1 MLQTAS
7 HKTPNRILWTEYSP
21 LSYSHWK
28 LINCSHSLDRKILFK
43 LLNFVFQRSRFS
55 GESICWRIW
64 RRVGRGSGEEE
75 SEEESV
81 GEESSSLSASFES
94 SYSVENF
101 WLKLKISNRNFRLKA
116 LSSFFRSERKWKR
129 ESVSE
134 NRTFCSLCKF
144 FTIQATVKQVALVQ
158 ADQTF
163 VNHNAMLT
171 TMEHCELTLNF
182 QRPSGL
188 DRWIMNQ
195 NILFITHKHD
205 FVRFKDKRRSRLK
218 SSRHRWI
225 TREILSEIL
234 TENSSLA

>member
-1 MLQTAS
+1 MLQTSSEYFLVQAS
-7 HKTPNRILWTEYSP
+7 NASNSFSQNTQQYTPNRILWTEYSP

-64 RRVGRGSGEEE
+64 WRVDRGSGEEE
-75 SEEESV
+75 SA

-101 WLKLKISNRNFRLKA
+101 WKLKISNRNFRLKA
-116 LSSFFRSERKWKR
+116 LSSFFRSEREKVCLKIGKCNVNNNGTLRINFKLPSALWLGPMNY
-129 ESVSE
+129 ESKYFIY
-134 NRTFCSLCKF
+134 NT
-144 FTIQATVKQVALVQ
+144 
-158 ADQTF
+158 QTWF
-163 VNHNAMLT
+163 RSV
-171 TMEHCELTLNF
+171 
-182 QRPSGL
+182 
-188 DRWIMNQ
+188 
-195 NILFITHKHD
+195 
-205 FVRFKDKRRSRLK
+205 KDKRRSRLK

-234 TENSSLA
+234 PENSSLA